1 MFMKCVQADR
11 TGKASGGGKTYVG
24 STRHTNKKGNKKEK
38 HTMRKNKLAASLLL
52 AGALAAQAGMPALA
66 AYTAD
71 NNPYGDQH
79 TTFGV
84 RETND
89 TTLPGQVSF
98 QVPLYV
104 TMVAQKGKTDMT
116 VPSNYKIQ
124 NNAVAAN
131 GKLNEIG
138 VVKVTAEHLGSDWSV
153 LDDTVTPNARKEMT
167 FKMGGLD
174 VAKKLIKKTS
184 GDYELEVS
192 KLSKMGEKN
201 VLFDVS
207 GKDSADVVG
216 GTSDYKKAL
225 NPFVG
230 TSFVEAT
237 GDTVKRIAAA
247 GGNVVYNLESTITNE
262 NDRSGAE
269 DTVAVFKVVYTVAAL
284 DDTTHK
290 PVSSVN
296 TYIGEDAG
304 AAGYKYGQATNGKN

>member
-1 MFMKCVQADR
+1 
-11 TGKASGGGKTYVG
+11 
-24 STRHTNKKGNKKEK
+24 
-38 HTMRKNKLAASLLL
+38 MRKNKLAASLLL

-104 TMVAQKGKTDMT
+104 TMVAQKDKTAMA

-153 LDDTVTPNARKEMT
+153 LDSAATPNSRTEMT

-184 GDYELEVS
+184 GDYDLEVS

-207 GKDSADVVG
+207 GKDATDNG

-225 NPFVG
+225 GPFAG
-230 TSFVEAT
+230 TSFVETT
-237 GDTVKRIAAA
+237 GDNVKRIAAA
-247 GGNVVYNLESTITNE
+247 GGNVVYDLESTIKNE
-262 NDRSGAE
+262 NDRSGAK

-284 DDTTHK
+284 DDATHQ

-296 TYIGEDAG
+296 TYIGEDAA

>member
-1 MFMKCVQADR
+1 MFMKYIQADR

-104 TMVAQKGKTDMT
+104 TMVAQKEKTAMT

-131 GKLNEIG
+131 GQLNEIG

-153 LDDTVTPNARKEMT
+153 LDGATTPTNRKEMT

-207 GKDSADVVG
+207 GKDATDNG

-225 NPFVG
+225 GPFAG
-230 TSFVEAT
+230 TSFVEAS
-237 GDTVKRIAAA
+237 GDNVKRIAAA
-247 GGNVVYNLESTITNE
+247 GGNVVYDLESTIKNE
-262 NDRSGAE
+262 ADRSGAK

-284 DDTTHK
+284 DDTTHQ

>member
-1 MFMKCVQADR
+1 MSEAPDTKI
-11 TGKASGGGKTYVG
+11 
-24 STRHTNKKGNKKEK
+24 KKGKKEK

-84 RETND
+84 RETNE

-104 TMVAQKGKTDMT
+104 TMVAQKGTTNMA

-124 NNAVAAN
+124 NNALSDN
-131 GKLNEIG
+131 NKLNEIG
-138 VVKVTAEHLGSDWSV
+138 VVRVTAEHLGSDWSV
-153 LDDTVTPNARKEMT
+153 LDQDQTPATRKEMT

-174 VAKKLIKKTS
+174 VAKKLIKKAS
-184 GDYELEVS
+184 GDYELESS
-192 KLSKMGEKN
+192 KLSKQGEKN
-201 VLFDVS
+201 LIFDVS
-207 GKDSADVVG
+207 GKDTKEVS

-230 TSFVEAT
+230 TSFVETA
-237 GDTVKRIAAA
+237 GDNVKRIAAN
-247 GGNVVYNLESTITNE
+247 GGNVVYELSSTISNE
-262 NDRSGAE
+262 TDRDNAK

-284 DDTTHK
+284 DDTTHQ
-290 PVSSVN
+290 PLNSVN
-296 TYIGEDAG
+296 TYIGEDAR
-304 AAGYKYGQATNGKN
+304 AAGYKYDQATNGKN

>member
-1 MFMKCVQADR
+1 
-11 TGKASGGGKTYVG
+11 
-24 STRHTNKKGNKKEK
+24 
-38 HTMRKNKLAASLLL
+38 MRKNKLAASLLL

-104 TMVAQKGKTDMT
+104 TMVAQKDKTAMA

-153 LDDTVTPNARKEMT
+153 LDSAATPNSRTEMT

-184 GDYELEVS
+184 GDYDLEVS

-207 GKDSADVVG
+207 GKDANDNG

-225 NPFVG
+225 GPFAG
-230 TSFVEAT
+230 TSFVETT
-237 GDTVKRIAAA
+237 GDNVKRIAAA
-247 GGNVVYNLESTITNE
+247 GGNVVYDLESTIKNE
-262 NDRSGAE
+262 NDRSGAK

-284 DDTTHK
+284 DDATHQ

-296 TYIGEDAG
+296 TYIGEDAA